1 MLSPKYKIQQFALK
15 QVLGYLKKDPENN
28 LPKIMGWLRKFDTE
42 KIYVDQYDIIDE
54 YLKDP
59 ENNWTKLMS
68 NIINNVHPNIVQT
81 VFTNFLLNASIRG
94 WTEIQRNKDKYGHE
108 IPFTILVDPTTA
120 CNKHCIGCWAADYN
134 KSLNLSYD
142 QLDKLFTEG
151 KELGI
156 YFYIMTG
163 GEPLVRKND
172 ILKLAKK
179 HNDCVF
185 MFFTNGTLIDQNF
198 CDDLIEVGNLV
209 PTISVEGFDD
219 ATDGRRGAG
228 SWKDIMRAMDLMKSN
243 KIPFGFST
251 CFTTANCESV
261 LSEEFIDLM
270 IDKGAYFSW
279 YFTFMPIGCKTDTS
293 LMANPDQREKLYRTI
308 RAWRSTKSIFNMDFW
323 HDAEYV
329 GGCVAGG
336 RRYCHINANG
346 DVEPCVF
353 IHYSSANI
361 REVTLLEALKQPLF
375 MAYRDRQPFNDNHL
389 RPCPMLENPEIL
401 QEMIKETGAKSTDL
415 QSPESAEH
423 LCSKCE
429 AYACEWKETADR
441 LWKEHP
447 HQQKGYTNY
456 KKRTEN

>member
-1 MLSPKYKIQQFALK
+1 MLSPKYKVQQFALK
-15 QVLGYLKKDPENN
+15 QLLGYLKKDPENN
-28 LPKIMGWLRKFDTE
+28 LPKIMSWLRKFDTE

-59 ENNWTKLMS
+59 ENNWTKLMC

-81 VFTNFLLNASIRG
+81 VFTNFLLNAAIRG

-108 IPFTILVDPTTA
+108 IPFTILVDLTTS
-120 CNKHCIGCWAADYN
+120 CNKHCVGCWAADYN

-142 QLDKLFTEG
+142 ELDKLFTEG

-163 GEPLVRKND
+163 GEPLVRKTD

-185 MFFTNGTLIDQNF
+185 MFFTNGTLIDQKF

-219 ATDGRRGAG
+219 ATDGRRGDG

-251 CFTTANCESV
+251 CFTTDNCDSV

-336 RRYCHINANG
+336 RRYCHINANE

-353 IHYSSANI
+353 CHYSNANI
-361 REVTLLEALKQPLF
+361 KYGLTW
-375 MAYRDRQPFNDNHL
+375 
-389 RPCPMLENPEIL
+389 
-401 QEMIKETGAKSTDL
+401 AKR
-415 QSPESAEH
+415 AEP
-423 LCSKCE
+423 
-429 AYACEWKETADR
+429 
-441 LWKEHP
+441 LWKE
-447 HQQKGYTNY
+447 NLE
-456 KKRTEN
+456 KKQHNNEEKKKEEELIKNKINNQ